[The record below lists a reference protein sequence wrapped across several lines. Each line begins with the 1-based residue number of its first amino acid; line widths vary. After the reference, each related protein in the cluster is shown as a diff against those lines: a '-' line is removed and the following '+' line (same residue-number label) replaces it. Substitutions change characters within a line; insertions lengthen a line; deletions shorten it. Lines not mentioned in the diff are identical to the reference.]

1 MGEDAL
7 NTLVQYIDGRLA
19 ELRERKK
26 DETDRIK
33 NAMLPT
39 DSLYVA
45 EHANVLARRIAQI
58 RELESVL
65 KIIKALKEG
74 ETDEGNHHQTGA

>member
-7 NTLVQYIDGRLA
+7 NTLVKYIDGRLA

-39 DSLYVA
+39 DCMYVA
-45 EHANVLARRIAQI
+45 EHASILARRIAQI

-65 KIIKALKEG
+65 KIIKALQEG
-74 ETDEGNHHQTGA
+74 GTDERNHHQTGA